1 MKDKVSKKG
10 KVKNESKTKRKQKKE
25 CKEKVKPNQTKA
37 LKWKRSKRESEGGK
51 RESEGGK
58 EKVKGGKEKVKG
70 GKEKVKGGKEKVSSE
85 MQIEQREKRNEA
97 VSNKEMTQMSGWG
110 EKASGTKQQFEILAS
125 EHFNT

>member
-37 LKWKRSKRESEGGK
+37 LKWKRGA
-51 RESEGGK
+51 
-58 EKVKGGKEKVKG
+58 KEKVKG

-110 EKASGTKQQFEILAS
+110 EKASGTKQQFKILAS